1 MARGKDGGGIKKGRK
16 NRKHGGSKKSHSMIR
31 YNAEKRCDKNKAR
44 NIARDARRK
53 AKKRG

>member
-16 NRKHGGSKKSHSMIR
+16 NRKHGGNKKSHSMIR

-53 AKKRG
+53 AKKKG